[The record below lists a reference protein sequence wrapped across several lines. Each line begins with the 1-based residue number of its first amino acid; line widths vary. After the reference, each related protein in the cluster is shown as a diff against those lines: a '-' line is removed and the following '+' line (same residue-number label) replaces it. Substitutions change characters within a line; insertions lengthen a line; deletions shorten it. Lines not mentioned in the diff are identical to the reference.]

1 MKARIILLLLVCFSC
16 TVIAQKSSNDFISS
30 WKQISLTGHWKGDD
44 ESDKDNRSI
53 PLIPVSASIENSI
66 VFLDFSDAVGDV
78 SIIISKGNQVVF
90 SHSLLIGHSEVY
102 SIPVE
107 AYSPGHYLLE
117 LTNSYGGYICG
128 TFEVK

>member
-53 PLIPVSASIENSI
+53 PFIPVTASIENSI
-66 VFLDFSDAVGDV
+66 VFLDFPDAVGDV
-78 SIIISKGNQVVF
+78 SVIISKDNQLVF

-102 SIPVE
+102 SIPTE